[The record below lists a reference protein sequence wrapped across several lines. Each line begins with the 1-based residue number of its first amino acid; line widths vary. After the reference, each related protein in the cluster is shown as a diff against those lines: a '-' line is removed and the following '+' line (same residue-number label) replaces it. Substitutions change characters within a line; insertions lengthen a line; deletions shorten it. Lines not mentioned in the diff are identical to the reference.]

1 VLARIASM
9 EEMIRPLVPL
19 ADTITNLEATITDQG
34 RDQTSLHVALTWLE
48 ATVRDLGRA
57 NANNQGR
64 HRAPGTDDEDAGD
77 DIAPS
82 THKLEFPKFDGSGDP
97 LPGLN
102 RCERY
107 FRVRCTPDH
116 KRVAYAAFHLLDDTQ
131 LCFHRLELNCG
142 QPDWNCFIQLVNARF
157 GPPLTDSPIGELTM
171 LRRTGSVN
179 DYCNRFMA
187 LSYRDLTLTETQQ
200 VQLFITGLGNP
211 LRTDVALMQPRTLAD
226 AVVFARAY
234 EQRGVITASTTT
246 PTRAPSRSFEKT
258 AGATPVQSVASS
270 GASSPAAPP
279 SRRPHSSYRRWRSR
293 NVGSRALVSA
303 AMTSTHR
310 TTARSASNYL

>member
-1 VLARIASM
+1 M

-157 GPPLTDSPIGELTM
+157 RPPLTDSPIGELTM

-200 VQLFITGLGNP
+200 VQLFITGLANP